1 MRFWT
6 KFAENDEY
14 SGYACGE
21 RAATMT
27 GHGDPGHGAMAAMTI
42 PLSEADWHALHED
55 DILSAKVVVGL
66 MMGIFTTGLVLYS
79 IVLTVV
85 AH

>member
-1 MRFWT
+1 
-6 KFAENDEY
+6 
-14 SGYACGE
+14 
-21 RAATMT
+21 MT
-27 GHGDPGHGAMAAMTI
+27 NI
-42 PLSEADWHALHED
+42 PVML